1 MCLTGGAGL
10 CCAVLCCAGITEPPP
25 PEYCRWTHLCT
36 QGERASERA
45 SVSCVTPCTVD
56 SPWID
61 TATTSILDR
70 CLAGE
75 IQRSLY
81 VGTYLHE
88 YRIQGP
94 CTNTLCACIRHL
106 PYRACDARPYGGH
119 SGASEHIPGRGG
131 GPLDGSL
138 YAGALVSERASERPG
153 ERASV
158 FLLPCD
164 RYVLCMC
171 MCGLPCREGLA
182 WVYHTGRRLQA
193 GSTLQNIEIGQI
205 CPISGKYARSRCR
218 CMELTT

>member
-138 YAGALVSERASERPG
+138 YAGALVSERASDLAS
-153 ERASV
+153 ERAFSSFPV
-158 FLLPCD
+158 IDMCCVCVCAGCLAGRGWRGCTTPAADYRLGP
-164 RYVLCMC
+164 LC
-171 MCGLPCREGLA
+171 R
-182 WVYHTGRRLQA
+182 TSR
-193 GSTLQNIEIGQI
+193 
-205 CPISGKYARSRCR
+205 SGKYARSRAN
-218 CMELTT
+218 MPDLDVVVWS